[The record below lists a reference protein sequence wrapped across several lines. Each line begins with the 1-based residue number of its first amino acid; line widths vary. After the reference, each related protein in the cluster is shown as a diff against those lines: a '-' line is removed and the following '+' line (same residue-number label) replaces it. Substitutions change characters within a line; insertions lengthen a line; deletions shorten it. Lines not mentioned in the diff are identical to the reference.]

1 MSDAEQSTSLP
12 WSLCCQ
18 FHSWNSFQC
27 LLMLGLGLCLVQVLW
42 YSTVKLV
49 KMGNGEVKVGCTSF
63 ALLWSRVLFYWH
75 QKQIKAIWI
84 QNMCKES
91 FHVSLLSLWQ
101 KCAFSGN
108 GNKDLDVTLRL
119 LKVTPG
125 TWTRELSAVV
135 QLAAH
140 ACAWLCHSSRYC
152 SVIFVQP

>member
-1 MSDAEQSTSLP
+1 
-12 WSLCCQ
+12 
-18 FHSWNSFQC
+18 
-27 LLMLGLGLCLVQVLW
+27 MLGLGLRLVQVLW
-42 YSTVKLV
+42 YSSVKLV